1 MLLNCSRAFWRFS
14 VISFASMSGA
24 GRFSVS
30 SRLSSLSQKMS
41 RLALSR
47 WVSSWYVNGLKR
59 SVGLRS
65 WRFCVL

>member
-1 MLLNCSRAFWRFS
+1 MLLNCSSAFWRFS
-14 VISFASMSGA
+14 VISLAIISGA

-47 WVSSWYVNGLKR
+47 CISSAYVNGLKW
-59 SVGLRS
+59 SVGWRL
-65 WRFCVL
+65 WRFCGL